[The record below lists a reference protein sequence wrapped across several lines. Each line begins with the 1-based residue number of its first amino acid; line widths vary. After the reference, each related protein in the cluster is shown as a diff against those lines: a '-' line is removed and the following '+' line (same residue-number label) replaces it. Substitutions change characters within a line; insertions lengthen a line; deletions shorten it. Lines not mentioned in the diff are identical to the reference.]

1 MTLAWRWKYR
11 LVNTPGEIAAALPV
25 GLANRRWWRL
35 HRRRQGMPDVNG
47 NASAC
52 DERSA
57 LIQTGDGMGIY
68 DDRRSLKLPKM
79 LGSPTFGTITF
90 KL

>member
-1 MTLAWRWKYR
+1 
-11 LVNTPGEIAAALPV
+11 
-25 GLANRRWWRL
+25 
-35 HRRRQGMPDVNG
+35 MPDVNG

-90 KL
+90 KLR

>member
-1 MTLAWRWKYR
+1 MSD
-11 LVNTPGEIAAALPV
+11 I
-25 GLANRRWWRL
+25 
-35 HRRRQGMPDVNG
+35 NG

-52 DERSA
+52 EARSA

-90 KL
+90 KLR